1 MCIRAIL
8 LHMERL
14 EQMEFS
20 EQTEQV
26 ERLGQV
32 VRTEHGTERNKVFA
46 VEKGKNM
53 NAKQINQKYQIIDF
67 LLLRGFKE
75 SYVKGGSYWYKS
87 MIRTEESTPSFK
99 VDTKLNLWYDHGI
112 GIGGNLI
119 DLACHLFKS
128 DDIRQIIRELLETF
142 SSFQPQNKVIIKA
155 ENIGIQLLNTE
166 KLTDETLLHYL
177 QNRGIKKEIGEKY
190 CQQLDYVNAGKH
202 YKNIGFKNTSGG
214 YELRGESF
222 KSCIAPKDISFI
234 DNGKSKLSVFEGF
247 IDFLS
252 YLTLPEFEIQDCNYL
267 ILNSLSFIGQ
277 IDNILNNHIR
287 IYLFL
292 DNDTAGL
299 NTADKLK
306 RKSPFIIDVAV
317 FYRNN
322 KDLNDYL
329 SSKIKNNEI

>member
-1 MCIRAIL
+1 MYIRAIL
-8 LHMERL
+8 LHIERL

-46 VEKGKNM
+46 VEKGKIM

-128 DDIRQIIRELLETF
+128 DNMRQIIRELLETF
-142 SSFQPQNKVIIKA
+142 SSFQPQNKIIIKT
-155 ENIGIQLLNTE
+155 ENAGIQLLDTE
-166 KLTDETLLHYL
+166 KLTDENLIHYL
-177 QNRGIKKEIGEKY
+177 QNRGIKKK
-190 CQQLDYVNAGKH
+190 
-202 YKNIGFKNTSGG
+202 
-214 YELRGESF
+214 
-222 KSCIAPKDISFI
+222 
-234 DNGKSKLSVFEGF
+234 
-247 IDFLS
+247 
-252 YLTLPEFEIQDCNYL
+252 
-267 ILNSLSFIGQ
+267 
-277 IDNILNNHIR
+277 
-287 IYLFL
+287 
-292 DNDTAGL
+292 
-299 NTADKLK
+299 
-306 RKSPFIIDVAV
+306 
-317 FYRNN
+317 
-322 KDLNDYL
+322 
-329 SSKIKNNEI
+329 

>member
-75 SYVKGGSYWYKS
+75 SYIKAGNYWYKS
-87 MIRTEESTPSFK
+87 MIRTKESTPSFK

-128 DDIRQIIRELLETF
+128 DNMRQIIRELLETF
-142 SSFQPQNKVIIKA
+142 SSFQPQNKIIIKT
-155 ENIGIQLLNTE
+155 ENAGIQLLDTE
-166 KLTDETLLHYL
+166 KLTDENLIHYL

-190 CQQLDYVNAGKH
+190 CQQIDYVNAGKH
-202 YKNIGFKNTSGG
+202 YKSIGFRNTSGG
-214 YELRGESF
+214 YELRGEGF

-234 DNGKSKLSVFEGF
+234 DNGKSKLSIFEGF

-252 YLTLPEFEIQDCNYL
+252 YLMLPEFEIQDCNYL
-267 ILNSLSFIGQ
+267 VLNSLSFIGQ
-277 IDNILNNHIR
+277 IDNILTNHIR

-299 NTADKLK
+299 NAADKLK

-317 FYRNN
+317 FYSNH